1 MLQCVRNVTSGPF
14 CWPGLVGEGGRSARA
29 RMSIC
34 RGPRCGNLTR
44 KHGLRGQGKPMIDDV
59 VWEGPGASLP
69 DRCWDRQGVILRTL
83 DIVAYK
89 VSCLLCRVA
98 TWARRAQDGVGG

>member
-1 MLQCVRNVTSGPF
+1 
-14 CWPGLVGEGGRSARA
+14 
-29 RMSIC
+29 
-34 RGPRCGNLTR
+34 
-44 KHGLRGQGKPMIDDV
+44 MIDDV